1 MKGCGP
7 VLAGRGDGAAQVCG
21 YMENLPLARVT
32 HPHRAP
38 GQRDQGVAVKTIL
51 LGMFFSYD

>member
-7 VLAGRGDGAAQVCG
+7 VQVGPGDGAAQVCG
-21 YMENLPLARVT
+21 YMENLPPAHVT

-38 GQRDQGVAVKTIL
+38 GQRDQWVAVKTIL
-51 LGMFFSYD
+51 LGMFFSYY